1 MFFVTKS
8 MLWKMTVRIH
18 IRIKNLHSIPQMSET
33 EEKILYGHFVIFIG
47 LINIVFKEVS
57 EAFIHNIFVK
67 I

>member
-1 MFFVTKS
+1 
-8 MLWKMTVRIH
+8 MTVRIH